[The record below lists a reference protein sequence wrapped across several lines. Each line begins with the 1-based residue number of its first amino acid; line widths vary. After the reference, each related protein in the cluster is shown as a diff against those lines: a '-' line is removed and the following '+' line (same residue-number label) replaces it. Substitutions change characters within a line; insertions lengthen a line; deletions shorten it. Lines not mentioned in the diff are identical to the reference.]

1 MRPNPYPFLVV
12 GDYAMTWPTRGKLG
26 RERLAAHLAH
36 VEERD
41 RRERRVML
49 VEPPAPPPLTVSE
62 AAFQTLVVDLAR
74 WLGWA
79 CWHDNDSRR
88 NDAGWPDLVLVRD
101 ERMIV
106 AELKT
111 ERGRLRAEQAYWMR
125 LLLRVQGVE
134 YRLWRPRDWE
144 TIVRTLT

>member
-1 MRPNPYPFLVV
+1 
-12 GDYAMTWPTRGKLG
+12 MTWPTRGKIG

-41 RRERRVML
+41 RRERRVTL

-62 AAFQTLVVDLAR
+62 AAFQALVVDLAR
-74 WLGWA
+74 WLGWE

-106 AELKT
+106 AELKA

-125 LLLRVQGVE
+125 LLLRVKGVE